1 MRIGLFSDTYLP
13 DVNGVVTSVDTL
25 RLALEKLGNDVYVIC
40 PSNKVKQVT
49 WDNRI
54 LRIPGI
60 TVRQIYGYTIASANH
75 RKAEKMLMELN
86 LEMIHV
92 HTEFGIG
99 QFGRKF
105 ARRHRIPVVATYHTF
120 YEDYTHY
127 VNPLNIRA
135 LEKLGRLSIR
145 ILSEK
150 WCDGVNGLIV
160 PTLKTKKALEGYG
173 VYNKMFV
180 VPTGLDLEQFQ
191 RENDS
196 EPLFREESFVLVFV
210 GRIAEEKSVDFLIDA
225 MELLKR
231 KNRNV
236 SLAVIGDGPDLEKIK
251 KLAEKAE
258 LDDSIKFA
266 GKIEHSEVARYYSM
280 ADRFVSASLTET
292 QGLTFIEAMA
302 AGLPVLA
309 RDKVAL
315 NNVLIDGYNGY
326 YFQSVTDLVEKTEM
340 LMDMNAEDRTK
351 MREASRIK
359 ADEYS
364 LENFGKAVMNVYREI
379 MDDFNKEYTVSRLRV
394 DDDYTRIYVTDNDT
408 ETAFVITTSD
418 YFDLKIA
425 QDQGITE
432 QQYNLLTKLHA
443 YAYGYRKAI
452 KKLAYKDQS
461 VREISDLLD
470 GVRHLDADGKR
481 RIMKELTDSGYLNDE
496 MLVKNEIENDQIK
509 LIGRKKTE
517 FNLLKRGIDKE
528 LVEKYI
534 NQIDESFEIK
544 RGMEKAQRLLKGIRD
559 KSFRET
565 IMNLKTK
572 LIGAGYDSSTAD
584 EIIERLQLIPDE
596 EVENSNLR
604 QEYEKAYRKYS
615 RKFSGYDLKQKMY
628 SYLYGK
634 GYSSDDIKKIIAE
647 LREVENED

>member
-40 PSNKVKQVT
+40 PSNRIKQVT

-60 TVRQIYGYTIASANH
+60 KVKQIYGYTIASAHH
-75 RKAEKMLMELN
+75 RKAEKMLQELD

-105 ARRHRIPVVATYHTF
+105 ARKYHIPVVATYHTF

-127 VNPLNIRA
+127 VNPFNIRA
-135 LEKLGRLSIR
+135 LEKVGRLSIR

-150 WCDGVNGLIV
+150 WCNGVNGLIV
-160 PTLKTKKALEGYG
+160 PTPKTKKALEGYG

-180 VPTGLDLEQFQ
+180 VPTGLDLERFQ
-191 RENDS
+191 RDYDN
-196 EPLFREESFVLVFV
+196 EPLIAENRFVLVYV
-210 GRIAEEKSVDFLIDA
+210 GRIAEEKSVDFLLDA

-231 KNRNV
+231 KNRSV
-236 SLAVIGDGPDLEKIK
+236 SLAVIGDGPDLEKIRK
-251 KLAEKAE
+251 QAEKND
-258 LDDSIKFA
+258 LTDMVKFT
-266 GKIEHSEVARYYSM
+266 GKIEHSQVASYYSM

-315 NNVLIDGYNGY
+315 NNVLIDDYNGY
-326 YFQSVTDLVEKTEM
+326 YFRTVTDLVEKTEM
-340 LMDMNAEDRTK
+340 LMDMNDEEWEK
-351 MREASRIK
+351 MREASRTK

-364 LENFGKAVMNVYREI
+364 LENFGKAVMKVYQEI
-379 MDDFNKEYTVSRLRV
+379 TDDFNKEYIVSRLRV
-394 DDDYTRIYVTDNDT
+394 DDDYTRIYVTDNET

-470 GVRHLDADGKR
+470 GIRHLDVDGKR

-496 MLVKNEIENDQIK
+496 QLVKNEIETDQIK

-517 FNLLKRGIDKE
+517 FILHKRGVDRD

-534 NQIDESFEIK
+534 NEIDQSFEIK
-544 RGMEKAQRLLKGIRD
+544 RGMEKAQILLKGIHD

-565 IMNLKTK
+565 VMNLKTK

-584 EIIERLQLIPDE
+584 EIIGRL
-596 EVENSNLR
+596 
-604 QEYEKAYRKYS
+604 
-615 RKFSGYDLKQKMY
+615 
-628 SYLYGK
+628 
-634 GYSSDDIKKIIAE
+634 
-647 LREVENED
+647 

>member
-25 RLALEKLGNDVYVIC
+25 RKALEKLGNDVYVIC

-60 TVRQIYGYTIASANH
+60 KVRQIYGYTIASANH

-127 VNPLNIRA
+127 VNPLNIRT

-180 VPTGLDLEQFQ
+180 VPTGLDLEEFQ

-196 EPLFREESFVLVFV
+196 EPLFLDESFVLVFV

-231 KNRNV
+231 KNRDV

-315 NNVLIDGYNGY
+315 NDVLIDGYNGY

-340 LMDMNAEDRTK
+340 LMDMNAEDRMK
-351 MREASRIK
+351 MREASR
-359 ADEYS
+359 
-364 LENFGKAVMNVYREI
+364 
-379 MDDFNKEYTVSRLRV
+379 TC
-394 DDDYTRIYVTDNDT
+394 
-408 ETAFVITTSD
+408 AF
-418 YFDLKIA
+418 
-425 QDQGITE
+425 
-432 QQYNLLTKLHA
+432 
-443 YAYGYRKAI
+443 
-452 KKLAYKDQS
+452 
-461 VREISDLLD
+461 
-470 GVRHLDADGKR
+470 
-481 RIMKELTDSGYLNDE
+481 
-496 MLVKNEIENDQIK
+496 
-509 LIGRKKTE
+509 
-517 FNLLKRGIDKE
+517 
-528 LVEKYI
+528 
-534 NQIDESFEIK
+534 
-544 RGMEKAQRLLKGIRD
+544 
-559 KSFRET
+559 
-565 IMNLKTK
+565 
-572 LIGAGYDSSTAD
+572 
-584 EIIERLQLIPDE
+584 
-596 EVENSNLR
+596 
-604 QEYEKAYRKYS
+604 
-615 RKFSGYDLKQKMY
+615 
-628 SYLYGK
+628 
-634 GYSSDDIKKIIAE
+634 
-647 LREVENED
+647 

>member
-40 PSNKVKQVT
+40 PSNQIRQVT

-60 TVRQIYGYTIASANH
+60 KVKQIYGYTIASANH
-75 RKAEKMLMELN
+75 RKAEKMLQEMD

-105 ARRHRIPVVATYHTF
+105 ARKYHIPVVATYHTF

-127 VNPLNIRA
+127 VNPLNIKA
-135 LEKLGRLSIR
+135 FEKLGRLSIR
-145 ILSEK
+145 KLSEK

-180 VPTGLDLEQFQ
+180 VPTGLDLERFQ
-191 RENDS
+191 RNYDN
-196 EPLFREESFVLVFV
+196 EPLFAENSFVLVFV
-210 GRIAEEKSVDFLIDA
+210 GRIAEEKSVDFLLDA

-231 KNRNV
+231 KHRNV
-236 SLAVIGDGPDLEKIK
+236 SLAIIGGGPDLEKIRRQ
-251 KLAEKAE
+251 AEKND
-258 LDDSIKFA
+258 LIDMVKFT
-266 GKIEHSEVARYYSM
+266 GKIEHSQVASYYSR

-326 YFQSVTDLVEKTEM
+326 YFRTVTDLVEKTEM
-340 LMDMNAEDRTK
+340 LMDMNENEWEE
-351 MREASRIK
+351 MREASRTK

-364 LENFGKAVMNVYREI
+364 LENFGKAVMKVYQEI
-379 MDDFNKEYTVSRLRV
+379 TDDFNKEYTVSRLRV
-394 DDDYTRIYVTDNDT
+394 DDDYTRIYVTDNET

-470 GVRHLDADGKR
+470 GIRHLDADGKR

-496 MLVKNEIENDQIK
+496 QLVKNEIETDQIK

-517 FNLLKRGIDKE
+517 FNLLKRGIDRD

-534 NQIDESFEIK
+534 NEIDESFEVK
-544 RGMEKAQRLLKGIRD
+544 RGMEKAQMLLKGIHD

-565 IMNLKTK
+565 VMNLKTK

-584 EIIERLQLIPDE
+584 EIIGRLELSADKE
-596 EVENSNLR
+596 TENGNLR
-604 QEYEKAYRKYS
+604 QEYEKALRRYSRKYS
-615 RKFSGYDLKQKMY
+615 GYELKQKLY

-634 GYSSDDIKKIIAE
+634 GYSSDDIKHVIAE
-647 LREVENED
+647 LQEVENED

>member
-40 PSNKVKQVT
+40 PSNQIRQVT

-60 TVRQIYGYTIASANH
+60 KVKQIYGYTIASANH
-75 RKAEKMLMELN
+75 RKAEKMLQELD

-105 ARRHRIPVVATYHTF
+105 ARKYHIPVVATYHTF

-127 VNPLNIRA
+127 VNPLNIKA
-135 LEKLGRLSIR
+135 FEKLGRLSIR
-145 ILSEK
+145 KLSEK

-180 VPTGLDLEQFQ
+180 VPTGLDLERFQ
-191 RENDS
+191 RNYDN
-196 EPLFREESFVLVFV
+196 EPLFAENSFVLVFV
-210 GRIAEEKSVDFLIDA
+210 GRIAEEKSVDFLLDA

-231 KNRNV
+231 KHRNV
-236 SLAVIGDGPDLEKIK
+236 SLAIIGGGPDLEKIRK
-251 KLAEKAE
+251 QAEKND
-258 LDDSIKFA
+258 LIDMVKFT
-266 GKIEHSEVARYYSM
+266 GKIEHSQVASYYSR

-326 YFQSVTDLVEKTEM
+326 YFRTVTDLVEKTEM
-340 LMDMNAEDRTK
+340 LMDMNENEWEE
-351 MREASRIK
+351 MREASKTK

-364 LENFGKAVMNVYREI
+364 LENFGKAVMKVYQEI
-379 MDDFNKEYTVSRLRV
+379 TDDFNKEYTVSRLRV
-394 DDDYTRIYVTDNDT
+394 DDDYTRIYVTDNET

-461 VREISDLLD
+461 VREISELLD
-470 GVRHLDADGKR
+470 SIRHLDADGKR

-496 MLVKNEIENDQIK
+496 QLVKNEIETDQIK

-517 FNLLKRGIDKE
+517 FNLLKRGIDRD

-534 NQIDESFEIK
+534 NEIDESFEVK
-544 RGMEKAQRLLKGIRD
+544 RGMEKAQMLLKGIHD

-565 IMNLKTK
+565 VMNLKTK

-584 EIIERLQLIPDE
+584 EIIGRLELSADKE
-596 EVENSNLR
+596 TENGNLR
-604 QEYEKAYRKYS
+604 QEYEKALRRYSRKYS
-615 RKFSGYDLKQKMY
+615 GYELKQKLY

-634 GYSSDDIKKIIAE
+634 GYSSDDIKHVIAE
-647 LREVENED
+647 LQEVENED

>member
-40 PSNKVKQVT
+40 PSNQIRQVT

-54 LRIPGI
+54 LRIPGK
-60 TVRQIYGYTIASANH
+60 VKQIYGYTIASANH
-75 RKAEKMLMELN
+75 RKAEKMLQELD

-105 ARRHRIPVVATYHTF
+105 ARKYHIPVVATYHTF

-127 VNPLNIRA
+127 VNPLNIKA
-135 LEKLGRLSIR
+135 FEKLGRLSIR
-145 ILSEK
+145 KLSEK

-180 VPTGLDLEQFQ
+180 VPTGLDLERFQ
-191 RENDS
+191 RNYDN
-196 EPLFREESFVLVFV
+196 EPLFAENSFVLVFV
-210 GRIAEEKSVDFLIDA
+210 GRIAEEKSVDFLLDA

-231 KNRNV
+231 KHRNV
-236 SLAVIGDGPDLEKIK
+236 SLAIIGGGPDLEKIRK
-251 KLAEKAE
+251 QAEKND
-258 LDDSIKFA
+258 LIDMVKFT
-266 GKIEHSEVARYYSM
+266 GKIEHSQVASYYSR

-326 YFQSVTDLVEKTEM
+326 YFRTVTDLVEKTEM
-340 LMDMNAEDRTK
+340 LMDMNENEWEE
-351 MREASRIK
+351 MREASRTK

-364 LENFGKAVMNVYREI
+364 LENFGKAVMKVYQEI
-379 MDDFNKEYTVSRLRV
+379 TDDFNKEYTVSRLRV
-394 DDDYTRIYVTDNDT
+394 DDDYTRIYVTDNET

-461 VREISDLLD
+461 VREISELLD
-470 GVRHLDADGKR
+470 SIRHLDADGKR

-496 MLVKNEIENDQIK
+496 QLVKNEIETDQIK

-517 FNLLKRGIDKE
+517 FNLLKRGIDRD

-534 NQIDESFEIK
+534 NEIDESFEVK
-544 RGMEKAQRLLKGIRD
+544 RGMEKAQMLLKGIHD

-565 IMNLKTK
+565 VMNLKTK

-584 EIIERLQLIPDE
+584 EIIGRLELSADKE
-596 EVENSNLR
+596 TENGNLR
-604 QEYEKAYRKYS
+604 QEYEKALRRYSRKYS
-615 RKFSGYDLKQKMY
+615 GYELKQKLY

-634 GYSSDDIKKIIAE
+634 GYSSDDIKHVIAE
-647 LREVENED
+647 LQEVENED